1 MAMIKILAVLTWTFF
16 VGGVAAIGF
25 LRMLFTSGHEHFG
38 LSLFMLAIG
47 WAPLTLLIRSN
58 KARKSRWEAL
68 HSQMLAAA
76 GVAKGSIHEHSE
88 AGSAIAVN
96 PQART
101 VTLMAG
107 DVWKTYAFADVRGW
121 SSNLARAGRY
131 LVGGSALGGA
141 AALSANA
148 SARREAAALSGLF
161 VEVRDIGQPKWRV
174 AMADAQIQARW
185 MEILRQEINE
195 SHAVAGHAI
204 A

>member
-1 MAMIKILAVLTWTFF
+1 MAMIKILAVLMWTFI
-16 VGGVAAIGF
+16 VGGMAAIGF
-25 LRMLFTSGHEHFG
+25 LVMLFSRGHEQAG
-38 LSLFMLAIG
+38 LSLFMLIIG
-47 WAPLTLLIRSN
+47 FAPLTLLIRSN
-58 KARKSRWEAL
+58 RARKARWDAL

-76 GVAKGSIHEHSE
+76 GVPKGSTHEHSE
-88 AGSAIAVN
+88 GDSAIAVN

-121 SSNLARAGRY
+121 SSNLVRAGRY

-148 SARREAAALSGLF
+148 SARREAAAESGLF

-174 AMADAQIQARW
+174 AMSNAQLQARW

-195 SHAVAGHAI
+195 SHTVAGHAL